1 MLIHIESFIG
11 AVAIAFIFYALFVM
25 FVCNDRIYPKYD
37 QTQCVLM
44 CNACTEDFFEELGIS
59 NRLIKQAIDRNKDE
73 N

>member
-1 MLIHIESFIG
+1 MIKPNVFCCTFNAAEQYVKTSKH
-11 AVAIAFIFYALFVM
+11 AM
-25 FVCNDRIYPKYD
+25 
-37 QTQCVLM
+37 M